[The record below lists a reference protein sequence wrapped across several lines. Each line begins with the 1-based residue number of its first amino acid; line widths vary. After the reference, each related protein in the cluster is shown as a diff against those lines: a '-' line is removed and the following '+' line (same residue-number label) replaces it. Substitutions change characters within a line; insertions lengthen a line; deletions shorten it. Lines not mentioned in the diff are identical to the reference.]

1 MEVFRERLKSLRE
14 KQGKSAKVVSE
25 LCGLSP
31 NAVNRYERG
40 EMCPNAI
47 VLAKLADYF
56 DVSMDYL
63 FGRCDKK

>member
-14 KQGKSAKVVSE
+14 KQGKSSKVVSE

-40 EMCPNAI
+40 EMCPNAR